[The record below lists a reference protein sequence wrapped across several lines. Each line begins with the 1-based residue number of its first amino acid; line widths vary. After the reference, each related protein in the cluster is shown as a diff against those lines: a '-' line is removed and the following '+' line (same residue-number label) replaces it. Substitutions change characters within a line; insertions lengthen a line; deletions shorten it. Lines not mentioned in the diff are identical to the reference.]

1 METHEN
7 VTNVATT
14 EQNDG
19 MTENTELLQVNI
31 CAR

>member
-7 VTNVATT
+7 VTNVETT

-19 MTENTELLQVNI
+19 MNENTELLQVTS